1 MGEMVL
7 TQNGTIAM
15 TAGWRIPQKVKGAIL
30 TMETAFYIII
40 IAIFAAIA
48 VSTLVDT
55 DSAKKTTTTQ
65 EIEQIRTAAVQY
77 KAFYVHEVNFSDG
90 FPELFGYIE
99 ASDAVDARRHGPFLA
114 PNSTN
119 DNDGRWST
127 AGAIDMWG
135 NPYKFDT
142 STYEIYSTCGG
153 ADEEDQIRAY
163 IGGE

>member
-1 MGEMVL
+1 MESTVL
-7 TQNGTIAM
+7 TQ
-15 TAGWRIPQKVKGAIL
+15 GWAIPRMAEGKIPQKLKGAIL
-30 TMETAFYIII
+30 TMETAFYIIV
-40 IAIFAAIA
+40 IAILAAIA

-99 ASDAVDARRHGPFLA
+99 PSDAVDARRHGPFLA

-119 DNDGRWST
+119 GNDGRWST
-127 AGAIDMWG
+127 SGAVDMWG
-135 NPYKFDT
+135 NPYKFDN
-142 STYEIYSTCGG
+142 STYEIYSTCGD